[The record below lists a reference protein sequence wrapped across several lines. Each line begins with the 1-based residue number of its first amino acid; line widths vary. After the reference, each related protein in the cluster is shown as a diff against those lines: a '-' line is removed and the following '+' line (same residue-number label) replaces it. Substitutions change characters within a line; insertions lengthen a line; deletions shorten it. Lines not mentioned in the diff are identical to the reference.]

1 MAEALSQ
8 SDWKKTLLSKK
19 VEASVQPLNLLEYSL
34 PGPLRSVTNYL
45 CQRTDLH
52 SHIDIDGIESE
63 WIETMELLEQDL
75 QQLLHLSHPQFWT
88 QVLHDSSIRRF
99 LDSYLS
105 RAPRCL
111 EEWKRLPSQILDIHR
126 RVHRLVFIVLLR
138 LSTHK
143 ESKNHYFSPH
153 EFGQIIYDCYV
164 FDIPKIMDICLL
176 YQSANEALIKK
187 MVDNIFTSQPK
198 YINDLKICIPTFT
211 KVLDGIVAAIAD
223 INSRNNRIQS
233 RSIEM
238 IRTEVAD
245 LVLLLSDTMAT
256 LCSFLEVY
264 PKAASILSENDFIR
278 RLADM
283 YESIF
288 PTLYH
293 RFAETNLNQ
302 ISLVYNRLQ
311 SSQIQTIT
319 ICRYIFTTCYLD
331 PVVTSVNEDE
341 RQKTVNKFLQI
352 IADVLA
358 NKRFIASYHGL
369 FSIKD
374 DLQRLHSSGNI
385 DQSNVDY
392 FSEAIAQVCQEVS
405 FLCDSN
411 KPAETEEVATGYVDN
426 QIEDSVASVT
436 DSQINVETAILRV
449 RDILPHLGE
458 GFVMASLDEYNG
470 DVDKVIDAILE
481 DQLSVSEDYVNS
493 NSKPQLSERAS
504 VYDYDEFDV
513 FHRDDVDISRIH
525 RGKKNSYKSVD
536 DFLNDTSVV
545 EIMRRTGVFE
555 RFDEYDDEYD
565 DTYDDAEVAV
575 TADAVRHD
583 DDLIQRRPFVTPRVL
598 QNTRDAEDDESDNQE
613 SDTIHT
619 TATSNAKTQAK
630 PNKATDGNIANGS
643 AHNNKRSGARQQSNR
658 SGNDQRNNTNGN
670 NNEVRDRRNKE
681 RHKSSRAN
689 HNRKFLSDRKHA
701 KGFGGFPT

>member
-1 MAEALSQ
+1 MAEAVSQ

-126 RVHRLVFIVLLR
+126 R
-138 LSTHK
+138 
-143 ESKNHYFSPH
+143 NHYFSPH

-302 ISLVYNRLQ
+302 IS
-311 SSQIQTIT
+311 
-319 ICRYIFTTCYLD
+319 
-331 PVVTSVNEDE
+331 VNEDE

-358 NKRFIASYHGL
+358 NKR
-369 FSIKD
+369 
-374 DLQRLHSSGNI
+374 

-481 DQLSVSEDYVNS
+481 DQLSASEDYVNS